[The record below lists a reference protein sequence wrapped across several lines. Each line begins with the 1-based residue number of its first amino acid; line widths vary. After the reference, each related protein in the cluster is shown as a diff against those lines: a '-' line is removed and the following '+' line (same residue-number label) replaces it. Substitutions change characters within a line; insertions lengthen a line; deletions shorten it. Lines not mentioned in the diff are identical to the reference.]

1 MKILNNEDLFNAVLS
16 YDKSSLIK
24 MTGKKNKTERKMKI
38 ASSDTKEGLIKL
50 INQYYYTTNCTITE
64 ANQVVQLNKTL
75 GRVEEKGKRFNYV
88 V

>member
-1 MKILNNEDLFNAVLS
+1 MNFWNFQNCGANYLS
-16 YDKSSLIK
+16 KKSR
-24 MTGKKNKTERKMKI
+24 KKENKTEKISMKI
-38 ASSDTKEGLIKL
+38 ASSNTKEGLIKL